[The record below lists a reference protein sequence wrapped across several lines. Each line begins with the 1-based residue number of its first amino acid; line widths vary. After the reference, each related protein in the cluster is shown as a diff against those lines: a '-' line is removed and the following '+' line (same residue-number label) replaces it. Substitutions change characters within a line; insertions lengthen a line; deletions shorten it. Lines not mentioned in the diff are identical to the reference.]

1 MKTRCVVA
9 IAAAV
14 STVIGVGI
22 GGAPAAFAQA
32 PQSEADQVK
41 SRQKISLMESVLE
54 SAVANG
60 ADSLMR
66 AVRVVMPPDALM
78 LTGAPSARGYRLE
91 GYGVFFDVEVPA
103 LRPTMAWRLR
113 QMVDD
118 NGLGAATAVN
128 QLKAYIDT
136 VQDPRQRASLDQALR
151 RLELQVGPVG
161 PVATDQVRAAN
172 DAPVRAAGTQTV
184 SSQNIGPAAPVAP
197 QPSAIDRAVL
207 QDPAAVYTREVSSA
221 IVDAMLENSGPLP
234 IADTE
239 WLTVAARDNIRP
251 DRLVPGDTSNTSSI
265 VFRVKGADLAAFH
278 AGRMTLEEA
287 RTHVEV
293 KQF

>member
-1 MKTRCVVA
+1 MKPVHGNRVA
-9 IAAAV
+9 LFF
-14 STVIGVGI
+14 TVGFVL
-22 GGAPAAFAQA
+22 ASNSFAQVF
-32 PQSEADQVK
+32 QTEADQVRA
-41 SRQKISLMESVLE
+41 RQKISLMESVLE

-78 LTGAPSARGYRLE
+78 LTGAPSARGFLLQ
-91 GYGVFFDVEVPA
+91 GYGLFFDVEVPA
-103 LRPTMAWRLR
+103 FRRTIAWTLR

-118 NGLGAATAVN
+118 NGLGAAAAVN
-128 QLKAYIDT
+128 QLKAYIAT
-136 VQDPRQRASLDQALR
+136 VQDPRQRTALDRALR

-161 PVATDQVRAAN
+161 PVQQDAAARPGAT
-172 DAPVRAAGTQTV
+172 PV
-184 SSQNIGPAAPVAP
+184 SQAVALPPPAAPQV
-197 QPSAIDRAVL
+197 
-207 QDPAAVYTREVSSA
+207 DPAILDDPNAAYTREVSA
-221 IVDAMLENSGPLP
+221 TIIDAMIENSGPLP
-234 IADTE
+234 VGDNE

-251 DRLVPGDTSNTSSI
+251 DRLVPGDTSNISSI
-265 VFRVKGADLAAFH
+265 IFRIKGSDLAAFR